1 MGCNEVWDDEGE
13 KSYRMIKTQLKA
25 YMSKGLPQRVKSNL
39 EKCQAAAIAA
49 VDVYNR
55 PGPKFRTAHYIVMI
69 VLAYTAVFHAIF
81 YKRGINPWH
90 KKNGKNSKGDRYLRI
105 DGEPKHWELVECI
118 KHYYGSTNP
127 PERKNLEFLIGL
139 RNKIEHRNL
148 PELDGS
154 LYGECQAAL
163 LNLEDLLTKEFG
175 NQYAMAE
182 QLSIALQFT
191 SFLPDEKRKANRI
204 LVAKNAKSIKE
215 YVEKFRGSLS
225 SSVLGSTKYSFSVFL
240 VPRLV
245 NKKDFADV
253 AVEFLKIDETNAEEL
268 SRLEKLNVLIKE
280 KHIPI
285 ANLNMYKPNVV
296 VSRVNEVIPGRLT
309 LNGHSAAWSFY
320 KVRPSAGDSKPEKT
334 DSRYC
339 VFDSANKNY
348 LYTEAWI
355 EKLQRELIDEDNFKK
370 ITSKALHK

>member
-1 MGCNEVWDDEGE
+1 
-13 KSYRMIKTQLKA
+13 
-25 YMSKGLPQRVKSNL
+25 MSKGLPQKVKSNL

-69 VLAYTAVFHAIF
+69 VLSYTAIFHAIF

-90 KKNGKNSKGDRYLRI
+90 KKNGKNAKGDRYLRI

-118 KHYYGSTNP
+118 KQYYGSTNP

-163 LNLEDLLTKEFG
+163 LNLEDLITKEFG

-204 LVAKNAKSIKE
+204 LMAKNAKSIKE

-285 ANLNMYKPNVV
+285 ANLDMYKPKVV
-296 VSRVNEVIPGRLT
+296 VAKVNEVIPNKLT
-309 LNGHSAAWSFY
+309 INGHAAAWSFF
-320 KVRPSAGDSKPEKT
+320 KVRPSSSASNPEKT

-339 VFDSANKNY
+339 VFDSANGDY

-355 EKLQRELIDEDNFKK
+355 EKLQRELLEEGNFQK
-370 ITSKALHK
+370 ITSKARHK